1 MSEPASK
8 KRKVEQ
14 TTCGSCKGGNSS
26 KHTHLCCKCVIVYC
40 ETCVSHLNKQVSAS
54 GHIIRCVGCGEEN
67 VIDPSI
73 ISNCYTI
80 LKAILGNNTYSE
92 ILKYVIEKTD
102 DILNT
107 KSETIDLFILKD
119 IYVVMKFNKVI
130 IDMNLYDS
138 IETILLERGV
148 FHIHNI
154 AMMYLNCDV
163 KNKSAIESNRLVR
176 LAANKGY
183 SLSENKMGMLYYCGC
198 SECSVA
204 INFKEAM
211 RWFKLSIL
219 QGCDKSQYMI
229 GFMYYYGQGV
239 MIDFKEAMKW
249 FTLSARQGYSMAESF
264 MGKMY
269 LTGNGMR
276 KDIKQSIELY
286 KLSYKHGWSAA
297 SYDLGNM
304 YYSGKY
310 VVKSMKEAIKYYK
323 LSAEKGHI
331 ESLVILGRIYK
342 NGDGVVEIDLFEALK
357 WYCMAWEEGNDDV
370 KVIILDIIENNS
382 IKEISNSEWEL
393 MIKDEYLNEEDGYA
407 MLKDIDLCGSEY
419 EFFMQGSISTSHIW
433 YISGVITG
441 IGNGYV
447 YSIGNYYYGI
457 NHLDYKKGYKYH
469 LLAANIR
476 NDSDEYE
483 FPEQDPEAF
492 GELGNMYRYGHYVS
506 KDVEKAIKYYTYYL
520 QNTQCSTY
528 PQNIKEMEESVD
540 NLEDLKKLLRLE
552 ATKSE

>member
-80 LKAILGNNTYSE
+80 LKVILGNNTYSE

-276 KDIKQSIELY
+276 KDIKQSIEWY

-331 ESLVILGRIYK
+331 ESLVILGRIYE
-342 NGDGVVEIDLFEALK
+342 NGDGVEIDLLEALK
-357 WYCMAWEEGNDDV
+357 LYCMAWEEGNDDV

-393 MIKDEYLNEEDGYA
+393 MINNNILDEEDGYA
-407 MLKDIDLCGSEY
+407 MLKDIDFCGWEY
-419 EFFMQGSISTSHIW
+419 VYFMKGVWPISNIW
-433 YISGVITG
+433 HKAGCI
-441 IGNGYV
+441 IGNASA
-447 YSIGNYYYGI
+447 YSIGVYYYHEA
-457 NHLDYKKGYKYH
+457 NCLDYKKAYKYY
-469 LLAANIR
+469 LLEANIR

-520 QNTQCSTY
+520 QNTECSIC
-528 PQNIKEMEESVD
+528 PENIKEIEESVD
-540 NLEDLKKLLRLE
+540 NLDDLKKFLRLE
-552 ATKSE
+552 ATNFE